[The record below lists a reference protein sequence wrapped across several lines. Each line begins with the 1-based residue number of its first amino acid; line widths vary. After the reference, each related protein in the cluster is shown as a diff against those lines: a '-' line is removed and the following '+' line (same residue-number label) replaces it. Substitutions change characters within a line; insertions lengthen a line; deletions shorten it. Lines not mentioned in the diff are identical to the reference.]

1 MKNLICKNC
10 GSGDLS
16 VDGNITVCNSCGARF
31 DNNEEGKAQTNSG
44 VSQKICPFCGSR
56 LNADELFCSN
66 CGAKYIE
73 FNRETETDNS
83 AGQDRRQQNTPNYS
97 SGAVNQF
104 YDEALIKHKY
114 SLIKFRRNLAI
125 FMIIST
131 IGAMITGF
139 AVIPHIVKAF
149 TTAANYADSMSVIQ
163 SVGGNTIAEA
173 FYQDF
178 GYFLGGEVTVEYMTA
193 CLISGFY
200 QTFLFFSLFGWI
212 YLCKKAS
219 FQKNYFERT
228 GKFC

>member
-97 SGAVNQF
+97 SGAVNQI

-131 IGAMITGF
+131 IGAIDNRICRYSSYCKGF
-139 AVIPHIVKAF
+139 YHSRKLCRQYVG
-149 TTAANYADSMSVIQ
+149 Y
-163 SVGGNTIAEA
+163 SVGWRKYN
-173 FYQDF
+173 
-178 GYFLGGEVTVEYMTA
+178 
-193 CLISGFY
+193 S
-200 QTFLFFSLFGWI
+200 
-212 YLCKKAS
+212 
-219 FQKNYFERT
+219 
-228 GKFC
+228 